1 VARHKRGTAA
11 TRGAVSAGE
20 LNALVQFRYE
30 IRRFLRFSEDA
41 ARAAGLEPQQ
51 YVLMLAIRGLT
62 GEEPPTIGAIADQ
75 LQIQHHSAVELIDRS
90 VTRGLVRRTRNDADR
105 RQVMIELTAK
115 GDRLLRDLA
124 VHHRDQLSEAAPA
137 LVEALNTLMQSVESR
152 GGASKSDAGGSV
164 VLPRKRPP
172 AKRQT

>member
-1 VARHKRGTAA
+1 MARHKRGSAA
-11 TRGAVSAGE
+11 SRGAVSAGE
-20 LNALVQFRYE
+20 INALVQFRYE
-30 IRRFLRFSEDA
+30 IRRFLRFSEEA
-41 ARAAGLEPQQ
+41 ARDAGLEPQQ

-62 GEEPPTIGAIADQ
+62 GEKPPTIGAIAGQ

-90 VTRGLVRRTRNDADR
+90 VNRGLVRRSRNDTDR

-137 LVEALNTLMQSVESR
+137 LVAALKTLMESVAAR
-152 GGASKSDAGGSV
+152 GGASKPDAGAGG

-172 AKRQT
+172 ARKQT

>member
-1 VARHKRGTAA
+1 MARHKRGSVPS
-11 TRGAVSAGE
+11 RGAVSAGE
-20 LNALVQFRYE
+20 LNALVHFRYE

-62 GEEPPTIGAIADQ
+62 GDQAPTIGAIADQ

-90 VTRGLVRRTRNDADR
+90 VERGLVRRIRNDGDR
-105 RQVMIELTAK
+105 RQVLVELTAK

-124 VHHRDQLSEAAPA
+124 AHHRDQLSQAAPA
-137 LVEALNTLMQSVESR
+137 LVESLTTLMESVEAR
-152 GGASKSDAGGSV
+152 AGASKTEAGASAP
-164 VLPRKRPP
+164 LPRRRPP
-172 AKRQT
+172 AKR